1 MPVPERLTELPDL
14 PTTPGYAHAVTVT
27 GTVAFVSGQ
36 VAVDARGCV
45 VGVDDLAAQTRQ
57 ALGNLHHII
66 RGLGANWSDVVKF
79 TWFVIDASEVQTI
92 RDVRDEILRPVLGD
106 VPNPAST
113 LVQVAALFGPDFLV
127 EVEAV
132 VAVPREASDV

>member
-1 MPVPERLTELPDL
+1 MAAQERLTELPEL

-27 GTVAFVSGQ
+27 GRLGFVSGQ
-36 VAVDARGCV
+36 VAVDAKGCV

-57 ALGNLHHII
+57 ALSNLHHVINN
-66 RGLGANWSDVVKF
+66 LGADWSDVIKF
-79 TWFVIDASEVQTI
+79 TWYVLDASEVQTI
-92 RDVRDEILRPVLGD
+92 RDVRDEILRPALGD

-132 VAVPREASDV
+132 VSIPEEASDV

>member
-27 GTVAFVSGQ
+27 GTLAFVSGQ

-79 TWFVIDASEVQTI
+79 TWFVIDASDVQTI

>member
-1 MPVPERLTELPDL
+1 MPAEERLTEIADL

-27 GTVAFVSGQ
+27 GKLAFISGQ
-36 VAVDARGCV
+36 VAVDAKGCV

-57 ALGNLHHII
+57 ALSNLHHVL
-66 RGLGANWSDVVKF
+66 RRFGANWSDVVKF
-79 TWFVIDASEVQTI
+79 TWFVLDASEVQTI
-92 RDVRDEILRPVLGD
+92 RDVRDEILRPALGE
-106 VPNPAST
+106 VHNPAST

-132 VAVPREASDV
+132 VAIPDHPSDV

>member
-1 MPVPERLTELPDL
+1 MPAQERLTELPGL

-27 GTVAFVSGQ
+27 GTLAFVSGQ
-36 VAVDARGCV
+36 VAVDAQGCA

-57 ALGNLHHII
+57 ALGNLHHVI
-66 RGLGANWSDVVKF
+66 RNLGADWSDVIKF
-79 TWFVIDASEVQTI
+79 TWFVLDASEVQTI
-92 RDVRDEILRPVLGD
+92 RDVRDEILRPALGE

-132 VAVPREASDV
+132 VAIPGEASDV

>member
-1 MPVPERLTELPDL
+1 MPAEERLTDVPELPA
-14 PTTPGYAHAVTVT
+14 TPGYAHAVTVS
-27 GTVAFVSGQ
+27 GKLAFVSGQ
-36 VAVDARGCV
+36 VSVDAAGCV

-57 ALGNLHHII
+57 ALSNLHHVIS
-66 RGLGANWSDVVKF
+66 RFGADWSDVVKF
-79 TWFVIDASEVQTI
+79 TWFVLDASEVQTI
-92 RDVRDEILRPVLGD
+92 RDVRDEILRPALGD
-106 VPNPAST
+106 VHNPAST

>member
-1 MPVPERLTELPDL
+1 MPVEERLTEIAEL
-14 PTTPGYAHAVTVT
+14 PTTPGYAHVVTVT
-27 GTVAFVSGQ
+27 GRLAFVSGQ
-36 VAVDARGCV
+36 VAVDAQGCV

-57 ALGNLHHII
+57 ALSNLHHVML
-66 RGLGANWSDVVKF
+66 RFGADWSDVVKF
-79 TWFVIDASEVQTI
+79 TWFVLDAREVQTI
-92 RDVRDEILRPVLGD
+92 RDVRDEILRPALGN

-132 VAVPREASDV
+132 VAIPGDPSDV

>member
-1 MPVPERLTELPDL
+1 MPGEERLTQLPAL

-27 GTVAFVSGQ
+27 GKLAFISGQ
-36 VAVDARGCV
+36 VAVDAAGCV

-57 ALGNLHHII
+57 ALSNLHHAIEN
-66 RGLGANWSDVVKF
+66 LGAVWSDVIKF
-79 TWFVIDASEVQTI
+79 TWFMLDAREVQTI
-92 RDVRDEILRPVLGD
+92 RDVRDEILRPALGE
-106 VPNPAST
+106 VHNPAST

-132 VAVPREASDV
+132 VAIPSQASDV

>member
-1 MPVPERLTELPDL
+1 MPVEERLTEIAEL

-27 GTVAFVSGQ
+27 GRLAFVSGQ
-36 VAVDARGCV
+36 VAVDAQGCV

-57 ALGNLHHII
+57 ALSNLHHVML
-66 RGLGANWSDVVKF
+66 RFGADWSDVVKF
-79 TWFVIDASEVQTI
+79 TWFVLDAREVQTI
-92 RDVRDEILRPVLGD
+92 RDVRDEILRPALGN

-132 VAVPREASDV
+132 VAIPGDPSDV

>member
-14 PTTPGYAHAVTVT
+14 PTTPGYAHAVTVS
-27 GTVAFVSGQ
+27 GTLAFVSGQ

-57 ALGNLHHII
+57 ALRNLHHIV

-79 TWFVIDASEVQTI
+79 TWFVIDASDVQTI
-92 RDVRDEILRPVLGD
+92 RDVRDEILRPALGD

-132 VAVPREASDV
+132 VAIPGEASDV